1 MNKKSFFSYF
11 KTQVWQTHKRMLFQS
26 INKYNMVCQ
35 FKYQL
40 NTTLQKTNTYCY

>member
-1 MNKKSFFSYF
+1 
-11 KTQVWQTHKRMLFQS
+11 
-26 INKYNMVCQ
+26 MVCQ